1 VPATEVSVRRQPE
14 SPWVALG
21 GDALKALL
29 AAPTLARTAHFALQV
44 HPARPVAQEL
54 PTNAAPDRTESVDN
68 HVSLASSFLGVAL
81 VVPKRHAKRAVTRNL
96 VKRQM
101 REAIHRRRADWA
113 GLQVMLRLRSAIGS
127 KQFTSASSDALR
139 QAVRSELEQLF
150 SQAAVR

>member
-1 VPATEVSVRRQPE
+1 
-14 SPWVALG
+14 
-21 GDALKALL
+21 
-29 AAPTLARTAHFALQV
+29 
-44 HPARPVAQEL
+44 
-54 PTNAAPDRTESVDN
+54 
-68 HVSLASSFLGVAL
+68 LASSFLGVAL